1 MFERFTVKQQIQ
13 SPMYSPEDP
22 PMYGP
27 KDEIVFK
34 ELIKALWKDKLI
46 VILTTI
52 VFMLCSVF
60 FALSA
65 QEWWSSRAT
74 VAKAQP
80 QDLAEYQHQVKQF
93 QPIFNVYQEDG
104 TVLISKE
111 LDNLINSK
119 VLFQRFINT
128 FDSTNNKR
136 TFLDSSSDFFD
147 VISTNG
153 ADISEGAT
161 RALHAEWFD
170 RISASITD
178 KKNNNSP
185 YFVSFQT
192 TTKKSSFDLLTSYI
206 SATEAKVQED
216 AFNNLQAVVSGKRN
230 ELIQQKKVLENQAKN
245 QLLVETERAKY
256 AVIIANAAGVDKPIQ
271 TSNRSEIFGIDLGSK
286 GLEAKVQALESVKN
300 LSVIEPRLQ
309 QINAKLEMLDDLKIE
324 RDIEFHTFRFLDN
337 VEQPIG
343 RDAPKRS
350 IIVLL
355 GTLFGGAFGVVIVLI
370 RFAFKKED

>member
-1 MFERFTVKQQIQ
+1 MKQQIQ

-93 QPIFNVYQEDG
+93 QPIFNVYQDDG

-111 LDNLINSK
+111 LDNLINSN
-119 VLFQRFINT
+119 VLFQRFINM

-136 TFLDSSSDFFD
+136 TFLESSSDFFD

-170 RISASITD
+170 RISASIAD

-192 TTKKSSFDLLTSYI
+192 TNKKSSFDLLTSYI
-206 SATEAKVQED
+206 AATEAKVQED

-286 GLEAKVQALESVKN
+286 GLQAKVQALESVKN

-309 QINAKLEMLDDLKIE
+309 QINAKLEMLDDLKVE